1 MSGMIFRQGDVV
13 LVPVPFTDLKE
24 AKQRPAL
31 VISNDARNAR
41 VDDVVICGITS
52 NIKDEPYSII
62 LEQKDMAEGRI
73 YFLSRIKA
81 DKLFTIH
88 KSAIIRKLGRVGSQ
102 ILEQAKEEICDL
114 VG

>member
-1 MSGMIFRQGDVV
+1 MMFRQGDVV

-31 VISNDARNAR
+31 IISNDARNAR

-52 NIKDEPYSII
+52 NIRDEPYSIV
-62 LEQKDMAEGRI
+62 LEQEDMAEGQI

-88 KSAIIRKLGRVGSQ
+88 KSIIIKKLGRVSNH
-102 ILEQAKEEICDL
+102 ILDAVKKEMNKLIE
-114 VG
+114 